1 MGQVFRT
8 SRRVEFCHTD
18 AAGIAYF
25 GSFFAFM
32 EQAEH
37 ELLRSVGLSVVMHDH
52 EGKLSW
58 PRVAV
63 QANYTTAANFEDVL
77 DIDVHITRLGE
88 KSVTY
93 AFELTRA
100 GTPIATGQIT
110 AVCCR
115 FTPRPP
121 PQSVPNPADISAKLQ
136 PFLCPHM

>member
-25 GSFFAFM
+25 GSFFAYM

-37 ELLRSVGLSVVMHDH
+37 ELLRSVGLSVIMHDR

-58 PRVAV
+58 PRVSV
-63 QANYTTAANFEDVL
+63 QADYTAAANFEDVL

-100 GTPIATGQIT
+100 GMPIATGQIT

-115 FTPRPP
+115 FPSGQP
-121 PQSVPNPADISAKLQ
+121 PQSVPIPADIRQKLL
-136 PFLCPHM
+136 PFVST